1 MASEEVWKGP
11 GGESMTLPKEY
22 QGKKYA
28 LYLRRSQGETGDT
41 KSQLQRIQSKVDQ
54 LEKSKKIKKL
64 DRRIVG
70 RDIDGKLKFKAER
83 DLILQGDIFNEGN
96 GQSGFKFEERPV
108 LVELIR
114 RVREGQYD
122 GILVESMNRFA
133 RDFAGLSH
141 LALPLWREEGKIIYD
156 MNSGQTLDANR
167 TNEAIINSQM
177 TWGGIGKL
185 EEIAKGKSALKGKI
199 ARGYLA
205 GSTPE
210 WIGAKSSGGK
220 GQDYRKLWALGQA
233 AGLND
238 RGNLNDPTNIARM
251 FGKDSKWATLWYG
264 KMLNYEELGVLDE
277 WLDNIDMVNNF
288 ILEGGGQYPRRF
300 FNQKPVKN
308 LLDRTRGYFGYPA
321 GVNLAKTNEFVV
333 FPNPFGMLMELVKD
347 DFDFPEN
354 FVQVRILKPSEI
366 SQLNFAQ
373 TQPRARGKL
382 S

>member
-1 MASEEVWKGP
+1 MIP
-11 GGESMTLPKEY
+11 DDY
-22 QGKKYA
+22 QGKKFA
-28 LYLRRSQGETGDT
+28 VYLRRSQGETGDT
-41 KSQLQRIQSKVDQ
+41 KSQFDRILSKIEK
-54 LEKSKKIKKL
+54 LEKGGKIKKL
-64 DRRIVG
+64 KRSIVG
-70 RDIDGKLKFKAER
+70 RDIDGKVKFKAER
-83 DLILQGDIFNEGN
+83 DLIKKGDIFNEGN

-114 RVREGQYD
+114 RMREGQYD

-156 MNSGQTLDANR
+156 LTSGQTLDSNR
-167 TNEAIINSQM
+167 TNEAVINSQM

-185 EEIAKGKSALKGKI
+185 EEIAKGKKALKGKI
-199 ARGYLA
+199 ALGYLA

-210 WIGAKSSGGK
+210 WIGAKTSGGK

-233 AGLND
+233 AGVND
-238 RGNLNDPTNIARM
+238 KGNLNNPTQIGKM
-251 FGKDSKWATLWYG
+251 FGKDNKWANLWYQ
-264 KMLNYEELGVLDE
+264 KMKNFEELGVLDE
-277 WLDNIDMVNNF
+277 WLDNIDRVNNF

-300 FNQKPVKN
+300 FNQKPVKT

-333 FPNPFGMLMELVKD
+333 FTNPAALVADLSNPSFELPD
-347 DFDFPEN
+347 N
-354 FVQVRILKPSEI
+354 YVQVRILKPAEI
-366 SQLNFAQ
+366 TSLNVVQ

-382 S
+382 

>member
-1 MASEEVWKGP
+1 
-11 GGESMTLPKEY
+11 MTLPKEY